1 MDVKT
6 TKKTKVII
14 NFKNIITFEVLRIL
28 TTYKDIKFK
37 TLYVGDFHI

>member
-6 TKKTKVII
+6 AKKTKVII

-28 TTYKDIKFK
+28 TRCKDIKFK
-37 TLYVGDFHI
+37 T